1 MLDLGVS
8 INAMSAFVYRSLRL
22 GNLEP
27 TGVIIQL
34 ANRSVANLLGISE
47 YVLIQVKDQIFLA
60 DFYVL
65 DMEDELSNHGA
76 TLMLGRP
83 FLMTTRTMIDVH
95 ARTLFIE
102 FDDNM
107 VQLNIFEAMKHLTEN
122 HSVLCLDVIDLLAD
136 ECTYLH
142 YEFHYLTYFSCTC
155 DGSIVCSIYA
165 KINVVITANCV
176 VAANF
181 PEAKFEVATKLNG
194 DADFVIQ

>member
-107 VQLNIFEAMKHLTEN
+107 V
-122 HSVLCLDVIDLLAD
+122 
-136 ECTYLH
+136 
-142 YEFHYLTYFSCTC
+142 
-155 DGSIVCSIYA
+155 
-165 KINVVITANCV
+165 
-176 VAANF
+176 
-181 PEAKFEVATKLNG
+181 
-194 DADFVIQ
+194 